1 MQKSLKLTRPENY
14 QEILTEIEPSEQ
26 ETVSILHSNLVFSG
40 ISYVGDKITIQGRDF
55 VLKNEVK
62 IPFIGEINEIGQ
74 YETYIVTDKQYDE
87 MRRSSEELTLHGINI
102 TEPRDSLQL
111 VEKIAGVMK
120 NPGGNLNS
128 YAGQYQY
135 KYYLIGAFYFMGL
148 VMAIV
153 FGISTFSAIYFKI
166 LSDAILDREQ
176 YKILTK
182 IGMTKKEIGSSIY
195 TQVGI
200 AFILPSL
207 LGIMHGVMAIKVWR
221 PLSIIHSPA
230 VS

>member
-1 MQKSLKLTRPENY
+1 
-14 QEILTEIEPSEQ
+14 
-26 ETVSILHSNLVFSG
+26 
-40 ISYVGDKITIQGRDF
+40 
-55 VLKNEVK
+55 
-62 IPFIGEINEIGQ
+62 
-74 YETYIVTDKQYDE
+74 
-87 MRRSSEELTLHGINI
+87 
-102 TEPRDSLQL
+102 
-111 VEKIAGVMK
+111 
-120 NPGGNLNS
+120 
-128 YAGQYQY
+128 
-135 KYYLIGAFYFMGL
+135 MGL

-207 LGIMHGVMAIKVWR
+207 LGIMHGIMAIKALETFVHYTFTG
-221 PLSIIHSPA
+221 SILMGIGILLLA
-230 VS
+230 MTGYYVFMCRKYQDMVVRGGNL